1 MSSALNVGVVGTGIF
16 AKDNHLPVLASLPDR
31 FRVFAAHNRT
41 RSKAEEFAQEAAISE
56 DKIYDTLDELLAD
69 KDVAVIDAL
78 VPVQSNVDIVRKAVA
93 AGKPIIIEKPVAA
106 TLDQAREVVKI
117 AESTDLPVAIAEN
130 WLFLESAAAVKDK
143 LADIG
148 DVVGFTYN
156 STGPFSKSNKY
167 LQTEWRRHPQH
178 IGGFLSD
185 GGVHQLA
192 LLTDVLG
199 QVESVS
205 ALARQVREAS
215 GAEDVV
221 FSTLKMKSGA
231 IGTFTY
237 GSAFGG
243 TDKWVFMKI
252 YGTKGSILLD
262 ISQKENITMK
272 VMRGDYAE
280 EISSAETVDVQQ
292 EQTFG
297 IRGEFINFHEAV
309 AKKDKSLLKSTP
321 RATFHQL
328 ACVAAFLDSSSQ
340 GGNHVKVQAP

>member
-1 MSSALNVGVVGTGIF
+1 MSSALNIGVVGTGIF
-16 AKDNHLPVLASLPDR
+16 AKDTHLPVLASLQDQ
-31 FRVFAAHNRT
+31 FRVLAAHNRT
-41 RSKAEEFAQEAAISE
+41 KAKAEAFAQEAGISE

-78 VPVQSNVDIVRKAVA
+78 VPVQSNVEIVRKAVA

-106 TLDQAREVVKI
+106 TLEQAREVVKI
-117 AESTDLPVAIAEN
+117 AEATDLPVAIAEN
-130 WLFLESAAAVKDK
+130 WLFLEAGTAVKQK

-148 DVVGFTYN
+148 EVVGFTYN
-156 STGPFSKSNKY
+156 STGAFLKNNKY
-167 LQTEWRRHPQH
+167 LATKWRQRPEH

-205 ALARQVREAS
+205 ALAKQVREAS
-215 GAEDVV
+215 GAEDIV

-237 GSAFGG
+237 GSAFGS

-262 ISQKENITMK
+262 ISQKQDVTMK
-272 VMRGDYAE
+272 VVRGEYAD
-280 EISSAETVDVQQ
+280 EISGSETVELQQ

-297 IRGEFINFHEAV
+297 VRGEFMNFHEAV
-309 AKKDKSLLKSTP
+309 AKKDKSLIRGTP
-321 RATFHQL
+321 RAAFHHL
-328 ACVAAFLDSSSQ
+328 ACVAAFLDSSAQ
-340 GGNHVKVQAP
+340 GGNHVKVQEP